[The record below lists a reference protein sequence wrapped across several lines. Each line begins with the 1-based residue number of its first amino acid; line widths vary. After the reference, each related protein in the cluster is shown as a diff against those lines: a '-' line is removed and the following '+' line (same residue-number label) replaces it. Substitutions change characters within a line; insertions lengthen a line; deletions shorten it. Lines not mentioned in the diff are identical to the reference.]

1 MYQKLCSIDVAGQQ
15 HSDAPFAEERERYLR
30 HCAELGATP
39 AALCL
44 NSNELAWIAR
54 YLDPSA
60 GQGIDMEMFLGIVP
74 ARQIIHRGATT
85 ARRMIDVGRPWLR
98 FLGWW
103 REPAVCLRSQYLL
116 DRYVAWMR
124 DERRFTDPPALRRR
138 AACRR

>member
-15 HSDAPFAEERERYLR
+15 HSDAPFAEERECYLR

-44 NSNELAWIAR
+44 NRNELAWIAR

-60 GQGIDMEMFLGIVP
+60 GQGIDMEMFLRIVRE
-74 ARQIIHRGATT
+74 RQIIHRGATT

-98 FLGWW
+98 FLGWR
-103 REPAVCLRSQYLL
+103 REPAVCLRSQHLL

-124 DERRFTDPPALRRR
+124 DERSFTDPSALRRR
-138 AACRR
+138 VACRR